1 MNEITHAA
9 PAAPAAPAARA
20 PVAPIQYAP
29 QSRSSN
35 IGFFLLFVFII
46 VMGAIVLLVVP
57 KEEDSDSE
65 EEIKWNVDGKTI
77 DEDEIRNVFDDIDVN
92 NDGTLHRSEIVAYN
106 NDIGLRAAVGG
117 NPIDFVKYQYE
128 HNHDGAN
135 PDDHG
140 LIYDD
145 YDHFLKSKGNF
156 RGVSFWQKCSGSD
169 KKKKRCGGK
178 YWGKDDIARK
188 HNAGNFS

>member
-9 PAAPAAPAARA
+9 PAAPAAPAASA
-20 PVAPIQYAP
+20 PAAPIQVVAP
-29 QSRSSN
+29 QSSN
-35 IGFFLLFVFII
+35 MGLLLLFLLFII
-46 VMGAIVLLVVP
+46 VIVVAIVLVP
-57 KEEDSDSE
+57 KEEEDSDSEDSDSE
-65 EEIKWNVDGKTI
+65 EEIEWTIDGKTI
-77 DEDEIRNVFDDIDVN
+77 DEEEIRDVFDDVDVN
-92 NDGTLHRSEIVAYN
+92 NDGSLHRSEVVAYN
-106 NDIGLRAAVGG
+106 NDID
-117 NPIDFVKYQYE
+117 IDFVKYQYE

-178 YWGKDDIARK
+178 YWGKDDIASK